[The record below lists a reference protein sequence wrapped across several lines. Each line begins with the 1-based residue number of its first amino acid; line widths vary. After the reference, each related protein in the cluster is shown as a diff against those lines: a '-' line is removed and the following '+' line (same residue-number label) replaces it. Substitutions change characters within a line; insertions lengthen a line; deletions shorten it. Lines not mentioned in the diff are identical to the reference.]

1 MSPEKTSYKESIL
14 EKQIERERRLTEN
27 DRGWLCLTG
36 LFHLK
41 DGRNTFGSDPS
52 NDLVLPGAGIPP
64 RVATFILQNGVVT
77 VKAAM
82 GAPISVDGKAVTSML
97 MQSDQD
103 DNPTYL
109 NLGNQITMLII
120 KRGTFTLIR
129 VWDKNHPNRQNFS
142 GLRYYPAD
150 PDFCIKGVFIPY
162 EQPKIITIT
171 DIIGSTYDVSHPGYV
186 SFKVGN
192 QECRLDAVAE
202 DDSLFFNFRDLT
214 NGEVTYPGG
223 RMMLAEKDD
232 DNQVTLD
239 FNLAYNPPCAY
250 TDYATC
256 PIPPEENRL
265 AVRIEAGEK
274 NYPRPH

>member
-1 MSPEKTSYKESIL
+1 MSPEKASYKESIL
-14 EKQIERERRLTEN
+14 EKQKEREHRLTEN

-64 RVATFILQNGVVT
+64 RVATFNLHNGVVT
-77 VKAAM
+77 IKAAL
-82 GAPISVDGKAVTSML
+82 GAPISVDGKLVTSMV

-103 DNPTYL
+103 ENPTYL

-120 KRGTFTLIR
+120 KRGAFTLIR

-142 GLRYYPAD
+142 GLRYYPVN
-150 PDFCIKGVFIPY
+150 PEFCIKGEFIPY

-186 SFKVGN
+186 KFKVEDK
-192 QECRLDAVAE
+192 ECRLDAIAE
-202 DDSLFFNFRDLT
+202 GESLFFNFRDQT
-214 NGEVTYPGG
+214 NGSETYPGG

-232 DNQVTLD
+232 DNLVTLD

-265 AVRIEAGEK
+265 AVRIEAGEQ